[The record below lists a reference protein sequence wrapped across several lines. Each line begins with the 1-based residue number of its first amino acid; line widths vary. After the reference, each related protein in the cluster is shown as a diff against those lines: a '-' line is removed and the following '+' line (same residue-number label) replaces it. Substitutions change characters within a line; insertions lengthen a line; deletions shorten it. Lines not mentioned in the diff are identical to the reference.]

1 MPDTVLFLG
10 DLFDGGREWSTSL
23 TGAGESQST
32 DKRWHKYGDS
42 YWLKEY
48 NRFGKIFLE
57 PWLRGK
63 YERPD
68 KRGRKLIAELPG
80 NHDLGFGL
88 GIRIPARK
96 RFNAYF
102 GEGNRVDMIGNFT
115 FVSVDAV
122 SLSANGQPDPATGR
136 QGADSEDE
144 KVNKIWNPTETFLSD
159 VKKLKARVI
168 NRELRRQAGL
178 PEMEPQ
184 DHTIRELDSLPQQN
198 AANNLDSSSKVPS
211 ILLTHVP
218 LYRVPGTLCGKLR
231 EKYPPSVFA
240 QGEDG
245 NVEKDIKNSLPV
257 VAGEQYQTV
266 LTPAISSE
274 IVEKVGDIE
283 AVFSGDDHDYCEVIH
298 RGYTSRNGGIKEITL
313 KAISWVAGVRKPG
326 FLMLSLWNPIDAQ
339 GNRIEFGGI
348 SADNE
353 ILKTHL
359 CILPNQGLILKLYAA
374 LLGVT
379 LVILLVHAVI
389 KVYDD
394 SELRDAHHTHSMKAK
409 KSSSPPSG
417 PGTTSA
423 SVWSLSDGLAT
434 RTAAVGRARTTDLED
449 GYVNGKQ
456 NGYAIPAP
464 GVKVSGMEEIQK
476 FGRNTI
482 YQDRGD
488 WNDITRDD
496 EPKRRMKK
504 GASAVLAQWRVS
516 LKRVATVAMV
526 WYLWLI
532 WTT

>member
-10 DLFDGGREWSTSL
+10 DLFDGGREWSSPL
-23 TGAGESQST
+23 RAGEESQST

-48 NRFGKIFLE
+48 SRFGKIFLE

-63 YERPD
+63 YERPGQ
-68 KRGRKLIAELPG
+68 RGRKLIAELPG

-115 FVSVDAV
+115 FVSVDSV
-122 SLSANGQPDPATGR
+122 SLSANGQPDPATGS

-144 KVNKIWNPTETFLSD
+144 KVNRIWNPTETFLSD
-159 VKKLKARVI
+159 VKELKARAI

-184 DHTIRELDSLPQQN
+184 DQTIQDLDNLPPQETANSLG
-198 AANNLDSSSKVPS
+198 SSSNIPS

-218 LYRVPGTLCGKLR
+218 LYRVPGTPCGKLR
-231 EKYPPSVFA
+231 EKYPPSVSA

-245 NVEKDIKNSLPV
+245 SIEKDMKNSLPV
-257 VAGEQYQTV
+257 VAGVQYQTV

-298 RGYTSRNGGIKEITL
+298 RGFTSRNGGIKEITL
-313 KAISWVAGVRKPG
+313 KAISWVAGIRKPG

-339 GNRIEFGGI
+339 GNRIGFSEI

-359 CILPNQGLILKLYAA
+359 CILPNQGLILKIYVA

-379 LVILLVHAVI
+379 LVILFVHAVI
-389 KVYDD
+389 KIYDD
-394 SELRDAHHTHSMKAK
+394 SEHQDAHHTHSMKTK

-434 RTAAVGRARTTDLED
+434 RTAAVGRARAADLED

-456 NGYAIPAP
+456 NGYAMPGS
-464 GVKVSGMEEIQK
+464 GVKVSGMEEIQQS
-476 FGRNTI
+476 GRNTI
-482 YQDRGD
+482 NQDGGD
-488 WNDITRDD
+488 WNDIVRDD
-496 EPKRRMKK
+496 EPKRKMKK
-504 GASAVLAQWRVS
+504 GMTAVLVQWRVS
-516 LKRVATVAMV
+516 QQRVATVAVV